1 MLTGN
6 VEKVVE
12 RTVNTK
18 RGPTPV
24 FDLYVAGTK
33 YSWGFKRPSSMGIT
47 DGAMIKFDFM
57 PDKYG
62 PKVIVETVE
71 VLTSGDG
78 SSPVKKPTAV
88 GGGSAPITGNRDAGF
103 PVPVTSDKI
112 SILRQNAL
120 TNARELVQAYPSVF
134 GVDKKPDDMVAKI
147 LEIASKFSDY
157 TSGRDVEEKVK
168 KLSGKIETAS
178 EE

>member
-47 DGAMIKFDFM
+47 DGALIKFDFM

-78 SSPVKKPTAV
+78 TEPVKKAAAPS
-88 GGGSAPITGNRDAGF
+88 GGGAITSNRDAGF

-157 TSGRDVEEKVK
+157 TSGRDVEAKVK
-168 KLSGKIETAS
+168 KLSGKVEAAAS